1 MAEDVCLVCKTG
13 CYYLGMDMLKG
24 VEGVAFCQHL
34 ECWVVK
40 YGAFGFH
47 ENQQNSGL
55 VSKKIYYIK

>member
-47 ENQQNSGL
+47 EKSTEFRSCEQENIL
-55 VSKKIYYIK
+55 H